1 MAARY
6 LHDPTIK
13 IPLADLIPDRLKT
26 THPNG
31 KPDGAHPP
39 GPPQAVADDD
49 RHGQPKRLTKVSR
62 QTSRAGIRILR
73 PEEHSLSVG
82 TTCITDIRSVDAC
95 VGQNMPGAMLCNDE
109 PRAGANNRARLT
121 QNECDKT
128 GVLTRQVCKRLRL
141 RSDVDI
147 SESDPPPLSL
157 GHHLL
162 RDNQDRTSIRRYILS
177 VCRCNDELAQRI
189 PRQNDGEVPQRGE
202 VQRAGFHRV
211 IRYPSSGARHG
222 FCTVY

>member
-1 MAARY
+1 MPHQGVAPNLLRWHPDLQAR
-6 LHDPTIK
+6 
-13 IPLADLIPDRLKT
+13 
-26 THPNG
+26 
-31 KPDGAHPP
+31 GA
-39 GPPQAVADDD
+39 Q
-49 RHGQPKRLTKVSR
+49 S
-62 QTSRAGIRILR
+62 LR
-73 PEEHSLSVG
+73 R
-82 TTCITDIRSVDAC
+82 TTCVTDIRSVDAC

-162 RDNQDRTSIRRYILS
+162 RDDQDRTGIRRYILS
-177 VCRCNDELAQRI
+177 ACRCNDELAQRI
-189 PRQNDGEVPQRGE
+189 PARTAGKSRSGVRCSAPGFTGSFDTRQAEPGM
-202 VQRAGFHRV
+202 GFVLFVDVDQH
-211 IRYPSSGARHG
+211 
-222 FCTVY
+222 